1 MPSGC
6 KVFQLSSDVRDLGRT
21 YATELSCMGDIK
33 ASLTVLL
40 PMLDRK
46 LARHRGAIV
55 ELRQKAAI
63 DREVRR
69 EALRDRAN
77 PSPRPR

>member
-1 MPSGC
+1 M
-6 KVFQLSSDVRDLGRT
+6 FQLSADVRDLGRT

-46 LARHRGAIV
+46 LARHRDAI
-55 ELRQKAAI
+55 A
-63 DREVRR
+63 
-69 EALRDRAN
+69 ALREKAVTEHQARRAALQDRAKG
-77 PSPRPR
+77 RI